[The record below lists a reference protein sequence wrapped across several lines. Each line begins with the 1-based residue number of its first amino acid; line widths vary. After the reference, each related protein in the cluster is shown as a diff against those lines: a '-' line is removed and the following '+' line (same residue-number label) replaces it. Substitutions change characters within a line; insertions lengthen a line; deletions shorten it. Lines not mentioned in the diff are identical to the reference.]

1 MWVATLALNGLISV
15 GVPQDWSTHL
25 IGHELTTLYGIDHA
39 HTLAIILPSV
49 LTIQKEGNYIFNLQN
64 PHQNK
69 PWNVIQGFINFPIN
83 LILINNNIIIK
94 EIKIMSIY
102 VYILVCFSMFTS
114 GAITVAIIRNKRDI
128 RVNKILFQQHET
140 ILKLRNEI
148 ASFSHRDK
156 PSQDSNN
163 DTSQN

>member
-1 MWVATLALNGLISV
+1 
-15 GVPQDWSTHL
+15 
-25 IGHELTTLYGIDHA
+25 
-39 HTLAIILPSV
+39 
-49 LTIQKEGNYIFNLQN
+49 
-64 PHQNK
+64 
-69 PWNVIQGFINFPIN
+69 
-83 LILINNNIIIK
+83 
-94 EIKIMSIY
+94 MSIY